1 MTDSDMNASGD
12 SPSATSPSAEA
23 AFRRAAEDAIE
34 RDEAW
39 ELADLVLRIAQEAAS
54 REWAQSCCIQLS
66 RHHSAEVRGNAVTG
80 FGHLARRFGRVEP
93 QGVRRRV
100 EIALHDPSAYV
111 RSQARSAALDLH
123 TFLGWELEVDEV

>member
-1 MTDSDMNASGD
+1 MNTSADSS
-12 SPSATSPSAEA
+12 SEISSSSEA
-23 AFRRAAEDAIE
+23 AFRRDAEDAIE

-39 ELADLVLRIAQEAAS
+39 ELADLVQQIAQEATPW
-54 REWAQSCCIQLS
+54 EWAQSCCVQLS
-66 RHHSAEVRGNAVTG
+66 RHRSAEVRGNAVAG

-111 RSQARSAALDLH
+111 RAQARSAALDLH
-123 TFLGWELEVDEV
+123 TFLGWELEADEP

>member
-1 MTDSDMNASGD
+1 MKRSADP
-12 SPSATSPSAEA
+12 PSETSPSAEA

-34 RDEAW
+34 RDEVW
-39 ELADLVLRIAQEAAS
+39 ELADLVQQIAQEATPW
-54 REWAQSCCIQLS
+54 EWAQSCCIQLS
-66 RHHSAEVRGNAVTG
+66 RHRSAEVRGNAVAG

-111 RSQARSAALDLH
+111 RGQARSAALDLH
-123 TFLGWELEVDEV
+123 TFLGWELEADEA